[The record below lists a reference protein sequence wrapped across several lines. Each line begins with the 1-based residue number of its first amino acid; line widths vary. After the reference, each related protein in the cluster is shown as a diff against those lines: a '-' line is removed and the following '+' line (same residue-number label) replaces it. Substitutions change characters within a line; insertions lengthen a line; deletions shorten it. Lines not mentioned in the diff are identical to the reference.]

1 MLVSDGDT
9 GRRNCEFLLKGDLR
23 SRRLGLA
30 DHAAQGSV
38 SVITL
43 VTLFARTQGATT
55 VECQGSA
62 SEKFQEVLDAIPSQ
76 EARAVATDALVQGKK
91 VTLEYNPDGVQI
103 IVEERD
109 GSKQV
114 SRLQWG

>member
-1 MLVSDGDT
+1 M
-9 GRRNCEFLLKGDLR
+9 
-23 SRRLGLA
+23 
-30 DHAAQGSV
+30 
-38 SVITL
+38 
-43 VTLFARTQGATT
+43 
-55 VECQGSA
+55 
-62 SEKFQEVLDAIPSQ
+62 LDAIPSQ

>member
-1 MLVSDGDT
+1 MIHSG
-9 GRRNCEFLLKGDLR
+9 
-23 SRRLGLA
+23 SRGLG
-30 DHAAQGSV
+30 HQ
-38 SVITL
+38 
-43 VTLFARTQGATT
+43 
-55 VECQGSA
+55 
-62 SEKFQEVLDAIPSQ
+62 
-76 EARAVATDALVQGKK
+76 VATDALVQGKK